1 MNPRVSK
8 QNLELGA
15 DRGNATITV
24 IIGCLILTSFFLFC
38 SVGAQIAVTS
48 REVNN
53 AADASALAGAI
64 ELSQGTSQPCS
75 KAKRIAQLN
84 DSRLTNCTVSGSTV
98 VVSVVKSLPTS
109 RLNHLIGFVSASA
122 KAGF

>member
-1 MNPRVSK
+1 MNPIASEKYREIS
-8 QNLELGA
+8 A
-15 DRGNATITV
+15 DRGNTTITV
-24 IIGCLILTSFFLFC
+24 LIGCLSLTSFFLFC
-38 SVGAQIAVTS
+38 SVGAQFAVTS

-64 ELSQGTSQPCS
+64 ELSHGINQPCS

-84 DSRLTNCTVSGSTV
+84 ESRLTKCTVSGSTV

-109 RLNHLIGFVSASA
+109 RLNNLIGLVSASA